1 MAEKELTTTNADIYK
16 DKFSFTAE
24 QAILG
29 SVLIDPECLSRVIS
43 IVNPEAF
50 YYPQHKEIFNVMVTL
65 DTLGSRIDALV
76 ILERLKEKGVFD
88 EETGKNYLAQ
98 LAQSVPSTANVENYC
113 KIVLDNFYIRRLIDI
128 SQDTIDSASSGVEA
142 DILLESA
149 EQSIYNLRK

>member
-98 LAQSVPSTANVENYC
+98 LARLYLPTAY
-113 KIVLDNFYIRRLIDI
+113 
-128 SQDTIDSASSGVEA
+128 
-142 DILLESA
+142 
-149 EQSIYNLRK
+149 LRWWK